1 MKFNELRELVPI
13 KKFDFDIVVKFGD
26 INFRIKSIEIDN
38 EDNTIIVKVKEEK

>member
-1 MKFNELRELVPI
+1 MKFNELRELIPI

-38 EDNTIIVKVKEEK
+38 EDNSIIVKVKEEK